1 MTRKCLAAI
10 LAAVVARYFP
20 PTAIVLA
27 LLTITAAA
35 QEVPAFKPVPALPYR
50 VVPDFFQLPPGEN
63 FGEVAGIA
71 CNSEGHVFV
80 FQRGTPML
88 MEFDRNGKYL
98 RELGNGLFDHPH
110 GLRID
115 AEDNIW
121 TIDDGGHVVLKL
133 DRNGRVLLVL
143 GKRGMGQEAEWLF
156 SAPTD
161 VAFGKAGEI
170 FVADGY
176 GNSRVVK
183 FDRNGRFLKSW
194 GSYGTKP
201 GEFNLP
207 HSIVTDKEE
216 RVYVADRENQR
227 IQIFD
232 ADGKFLKEWTGIGYP
247 YGLCITPDGR
257 IWMADGGY
265 NRIVELNDRG
275 EIIAALGQPG
285 HAPGEFGWPHFLTFD
300 GGGRLFV
307 ADVLN
312 WRAQVFAPTNEKP
325 GTSTYVPT
333 ARTFW
338 GSKPSNGWISHR
350 SAAPPPK
357 K

>member
-1 MTRKCLAAI
+1 MASYFLRGPM
-10 LAAVVARYFP
+10 VAG
-20 PTAIVLA
+20 
-27 LLTITAAA
+27 LLITVGFAH
-35 QEVPAFKPVPALPYR
+35 EVPPFKAVPALPYR
-50 VVPDFFQLPPGEN
+50 VVPGFFQLPPGEN
-63 FGEVAGIA
+63 FGEVAGVA
-71 CNSEGHVFV
+71 CNSEGHIFV
-80 FQRGTPML
+80 FQRGKPML
-88 MEFDRNGKYL
+88 MEFDRDGKYV
-98 RELGNGLFDHPH
+98 RELGNGLFGHPH

-115 AEDNIW
+115 SDDNIW
-121 TIDDGGHVVLKL
+121 TIDDGSHVVLKL
-133 DRNGRVLLVL
+133 DRDGRVLLVL
-143 GKRGMGQEAEWLF
+143 GKQGLGEEGDWVF
-156 SAPTD
+156 NAPTD

-183 FDRNGRFLKSW
+183 FDRTGRFLKSW
-194 GSYGTKP
+194 GSYGTQP

-207 HSIVTDKEE
+207 HSIVIDKEE

-285 HAPGEFGWPHFLTFD
+285 HSPGEFAWAHFLTFD
-300 GGGRLFV
+300 RGGRLFV

-312 WRAQVFAPTNEKP
+312 WRAHVFAPTNEKP
-325 GTSTYVPT
+325 ATSSYVPT
-333 ARTFW
+333 VRTFW
-338 GSKPSNGWISHR
+338 DSKPSNGWSSR
-350 SAAPPPK
+350 QSATPPPDK
-357 K
+357 

>member
-1 MTRKCLAAI
+1 MI
-10 LAAVVARYFP
+10 ARYFP
-20 PTAIVLA
+20 RSAIVVA
-27 LLTITAAA
+27 LLVIAAA
-35 QEVPAFKPVPALPYR
+35 ASDVPTFKPVPALPYR
-50 VVPDFFQLPPGEN
+50 VVPDFFQLPSGHN
-63 FGEVAGIA
+63 FGEVAGVA
-71 CNSEGHVFV
+71 CNSEGHIFV
-80 FQRGTPML
+80 FQRGKPML
-88 MEFDRNGKYL
+88 MEFDRSGKYL

-110 GLRID
+110 GLRVD
-115 AEDNIW
+115 ADDNIW
-121 TIDDGGHVVLKL
+121 TIDDGSHVVLKL

-143 GKRGMGQEAEWLF
+143 GKKGMGSEADWLF
-156 SAPTD
+156 NAPTD

-183 FDRNGRFLKSW
+183 FDRTGRFLKSW
-194 GSYGTKP
+194 GSYGTRP

-207 HSIVTDKEE
+207 HSIVVDKDE

-232 ADGKFLKEWTGIGYP
+232 ADGKFLKEWTRIGYP
-247 YGLCITPDGR
+247 YGLFITPNGR

-265 NRIVELNDRG
+265 NRIVELSPGG

-285 HAPGEFGWPHFLTFD
+285 HAAGEFAWAHFLAFD
-300 GGGRLFV
+300 PGGRMFV

-325 GTSTYVPT
+325 GTSSYLPT
-333 ARTFW
+333 VRTFW
-338 GSKPSNGWISHR
+338 DSKPSSGWTSQQ
-350 SAAPPPK
+350 SGTPPPQK
-357 K
+357 